1 METAEIPQLDFRNYL
16 SVHQKLKISP
26 PSSQIKPFLNK
37 NRSLFDGIFTV
48 ADSLKENYVIKSLKP
63 DLGSLEEFVHLKEKP
78 NFENYRQ
85 SLKIM
90 KSLFFLWVFIDK
102 NRIFLKKTEEN

>member
-1 METAEIPQLDFRNYL
+1 MENPEIPQLDFRNFL
-16 SVHQKLKISP
+16 SVRQKSKISSP
-26 PSSQIKPFLNK
+26 PSQKPNLAK

-48 ADSLKENYVIKSLKP
+48 ADSLKENYVIKTLQP
-63 DLGSLEEFVHLKEKP
+63 DLGSLAEFVTLKEKP

-90 KSLFFLWVFIDK
+90 RYFRNFFK
-102 NRIFLKKTEEN
+102 